1 MGTLA
6 GVPGGSPLLRAATTQ
21 GELVSD
27 REVLKWNVGVR
38 PDRAALRVPNKA
50 SRREILTAPLYFLAG
65 ALALSALSPEFL
77 PGIFTA
83 DDKASLLL
91 RGIAVAV
98 VAGIVEELGWT
109 GFAVPTLRRRYGP
122 VATGLIVG
130 VLWGA
135 WHFLPKIC
143 GAAAFDLVAY
153 MPADLL
159 SAVAGLTGFRILMVW
174 VYGVWIDATEAE
186 AGHDAVA
193 KMLKASREPVAED
206 FATRL

>member
-1 MGTLA
+1 M
-6 GVPGGSPLLRAATTQ
+6 
-21 GELVSD
+21 SD

-159 SAVAGLTGFRILMVW
+159 SAVVGLTGFRILMVW